1 MKIYIIEDDKVLR
14 TELMKLLNSYG
25 YECAYSDDWQNI
37 IQLALQESPDLILL
51 DINLPLFD
59 GFHIC
64 REIRKQSEVPIM
76 VVTSR
81 STDMDELMSMN
92 LGADDFITKPYN
104 TQILVA
110 RIAALLKRS
119 AHVPVSEE
127 IEYKGVIFR
136 PSKGLISYGAD
147 STELTKNEMKILS
160 VLLKNAGKIV
170 SRDELMDELWQSDE
184 FVDDNTLTV
193 NVNRLRKKLENIG
206 AKEFIATKR
215 GIGKYGVKPVAAEGR
230 PSYDPKSLYKIYIYG
245 SRKGIRS
252 SRKLAESC
260 KVNLEVKW
268 MIGGVEPDFRTI
280 ADFRK
285 NNIDS
290 LKEIFYEFNRRISG
304 AVEWG
309 FSSVDG
315 TKIQADNAKDNN
327 FTKNKLDDRI
337 KWLNGHTDE
346 YLRILN
352 EMDKQEEADEI
363 SGELTRENLEA
374 KLKEAQERLAR
385 YDGYQKLMEETGAS
399 QLSITDADAKLM
411 KNKNGFAVAYNPQTA
426 VDSETHL
433 IRDFQMT
440 NQVTDHGLLE
450 STMQGIKSSEPEKI
464 IEVVADKGYEAAE
477 DMVECLENGIIPHVI
492 TDDGKDGYD
501 IEIPYEEAET
511 DTASTEPEE
520 LKKALHAGK
529 IPEVYAEVIQDMRVE
544 TVRRKVVDEKRENSS
559 VYGSPEEMQEKA
571 KEGYFVRDP
580 ERNLVYCPAGEI
592 LRQKSIKKNGNIR
605 YVNKN
610 ACKHCPNRNKCYKG
624 KGEWKEIDFTK
635 DQLVKPCKG
644 WLEAEGKKPE
654 ETKTDEKWHYEK
666 RKVVKFFLKPD
677 KEKMSRRMCLS
688 EHPFGT
694 IKRAMGATYF
704 LLRGIQKVA
713 GEFALFCLGY
723 NLERAKNLL
732 GFQKMMELMEQA

>member
-1 MKIYIIEDDKVLR
+1 MPYVSGFDRDQLMCCSWDAFVDK
-14 TELMKLLNSYG
+14 
-25 YECAYSDDWQNI
+25 
-37 IQLALQESPDLILL
+37 ESI
-51 DINLPLFD
+51 
-59 GFHIC
+59 
-64 REIRKQSEVPIM
+64 
-76 VVTSR
+76 
-81 STDMDELMSMN
+81 
-92 LGADDFITKPYN
+92 
-104 TQILVA
+104 A
-110 RIAALLKRS
+110 RIIDA
-119 AHVPVSEE
+119 
-127 IEYKGVIFR
+127 
-136 PSKGLISYGAD
+136 
-147 STELTKNEMKILS
+147 
-160 VLLKNAGKIV
+160 
-170 SRDELMDELWQSDE
+170 
-184 FVDDNTLTV
+184 FVNHLD
-193 NVNRLRKKLENIG
+193 
-206 AKEFIATKR
+206 
-215 GIGKYGVKPVAAEGR
+215 IGKYGVKPVAAEGR

-352 EMDKQEEADEI
+352 EMDKQEETDVI
-363 SGELTRENLEA
+363 SGELTRESLEA

-385 YDGYQKLMEETGAS
+385 YEGYQKLMEETGVS

-411 KNKNGFAVAYNPQTA
+411 KNKNGFTVAYNPQTA

-464 IEVVADKGYEAAE
+464 IEVVADK
-477 DMVECLENGIIPHVI
+477 GIIPHVI

-529 IPEVYAEVIQDMRVE
+529 IPEVYAEVIQDMKVE

-605 YVNKN
+605 YANKN

-654 ETKTDEKWHYEK
+654 ETKTGEKWHYEK

-704 LLRGIQKVA
+704 LLRGIRKVA

>member
-1 MKIYIIEDDKVLR
+1 MPYVSGFDRNQLMCCSWDAFVDKESIARIIDAFVEH
-14 TELMKLLNSYG
+14 
-25 YECAYSDDWQNI
+25 
-37 IQLALQESPDLILL
+37 L
-51 DINLPLFD
+51 DI
-59 GFHIC
+59 
-64 REIRKQSEVPIM
+64 E
-76 VVTSR
+76 
-81 STDMDELMSMN
+81 
-92 LGADDFITKPYN
+92 
-104 TQILVA
+104 
-110 RIAALLKRS
+110 
-119 AHVPVSEE
+119 
-127 IEYKGVIFR
+127 
-136 PSKGLISYGAD
+136 
-147 STELTKNEMKILS
+147 
-160 VLLKNAGKIV
+160 
-170 SRDELMDELWQSDE
+170 
-184 FVDDNTLTV
+184 
-193 NVNRLRKKLENIG
+193 
-206 AKEFIATKR
+206 
-215 GIGKYGVKPVAAEGR
+215 KYGVRPVAAEGR

-268 MIGGVEPDFRTI
+268 MTGGVEPDFRTI

-315 TKIQADNAKDNN
+315 TKIQANNAKDNN

-352 EMDKQEEADEI
+352 EMDKQEEGDPE
-363 SGELTRENLEA
+363 ELTREIVEA
-374 KLKEAQERLAR
+374 RLKEAQERLAR
-385 YDGYQKLMEETGAS
+385 YEGYQKLMEESGAS
-399 QLSITDADAKLM
+399 QLSIMDADAKLM
-411 KNKNGFAVAYNPQTA
+411 KNKNGFLVAYNAQTA

-440 NQVTDHGLLE
+440 NQVTDHGLLGSSME
-450 STMQGIKSSEPEKI
+450 GIKETDGKKI
-464 IEVVADKGYEAAE
+464 VEAVADKGYESVE
-477 DMVECLENGIIPHVI
+477 DMVSCLEAGIIPHVI
-492 TDDGKDGYD
+492 PGDGKDGYE
-501 IEIPYEEAET
+501 IEIPYEEAES
-511 DTASTEPEE
+511 DLSSTEPED
-520 LKKALHAGK
+520 LTKALHSGQ
-529 IPEVYAEVIQDMRVE
+529 IPEAYAEVIQEMKVE
-544 TVRRKVVDEKRENSS
+544 TVRRKVEDEKEENRENSR

-571 KEGYFVRDP
+571 QEGYFVRDP
-580 ERNLVYCPAGEI
+580 ERNLVYCPGGEI

-605 YVNKN
+605 YANKN

-635 DQLVKPCKG
+635 DQLIKPCRD
-644 WLEAEGKKPE
+644 WLRAEGTEPE
-654 ETKTDEKWHYEK
+654 ETRTESKWHYEQ

-677 KEKMSRRMCLS
+677 REKMSQRMCLS

-694 IKRAMGATYF
+694 IKRAMGASYF
-704 LLRGIQKVA
+704 LLRGIRKVA

-732 GFQKMMELMEQA
+732 GFQKMMELMEKG

>member
-1 MKIYIIEDDKVLR
+1 MPYVSGFDRNQLMCCSWDAFVDKESIARIIDAFVEH
-14 TELMKLLNSYG
+14 
-25 YECAYSDDWQNI
+25 
-37 IQLALQESPDLILL
+37 L
-51 DINLPLFD
+51 DI
-59 GFHIC
+59 
-64 REIRKQSEVPIM
+64 E
-76 VVTSR
+76 
-81 STDMDELMSMN
+81 
-92 LGADDFITKPYN
+92 
-104 TQILVA
+104 
-110 RIAALLKRS
+110 
-119 AHVPVSEE
+119 
-127 IEYKGVIFR
+127 
-136 PSKGLISYGAD
+136 
-147 STELTKNEMKILS
+147 
-160 VLLKNAGKIV
+160 
-170 SRDELMDELWQSDE
+170 
-184 FVDDNTLTV
+184 
-193 NVNRLRKKLENIG
+193 
-206 AKEFIATKR
+206 
-215 GIGKYGVKPVAAEGR
+215 KYGVRPVAAEGR

-268 MIGGVEPDFRTI
+268 MTGGVEPDFRTI

-315 TKIQADNAKDNN
+315 TKIQANNAKDNN

-352 EMDKQEEADEI
+352 EMDKQEEGDPE
-363 SGELTRENLEA
+363 ELTREIVEA
-374 KLKEAQERLAR
+374 RLKEAQERLAR
-385 YDGYQKLMEETGAS
+385 YEGYQKLMEESGAS

-411 KNKNGFAVAYNPQTA
+411 KNKNGFLVAYNAQTA

-440 NQVTDHGLLE
+440 NQVTDHGLLGSSME
-450 STMQGIKSSEPEKI
+450 GIKETDGKKI
-464 IEVVADKGYEAAE
+464 VEAVADKGYESVE
-477 DMVECLENGIIPHVI
+477 DMVSCLEAGIIPHVI
-492 TDDGKDGYD
+492 PGDGKDGYE
-501 IEIPYEEAET
+501 IEIPYEEAES
-511 DTASTEPEE
+511 DLSSTEPED
-520 LKKALHAGK
+520 LTKALHSGQ
-529 IPEVYAEVIQDMRVE
+529 IPEAYAEVIQEMKVE
-544 TVRRKVVDEKRENSS
+544 TVRRKVEDEKEENRENSR

-571 KEGYFVRDP
+571 QEGYFVRDP
-580 ERNLVYCPAGEI
+580 ERNLVYCPGGEI

-605 YVNKN
+605 YANKN

-635 DQLVKPCKG
+635 DQLIKPCRD
-644 WLEAEGKKPE
+644 WLRAEGTEPE
-654 ETKTDEKWHYEK
+654 ETRTESKWHYEQ

-677 KEKMSRRMCLS
+677 REKMSQRMCLS

-694 IKRAMGATYF
+694 IKRAMGASYF
-704 LLRGIQKVA
+704 LLRGIRKVA

-732 GFQKMMELMEQA
+732 GFQKMMELMEKG